1 MKNNI
6 LNPIDYKEE
15 LVNIAESRNFSQDAE
30 NLLLSML
37 YKIEDS
43 FNNYKTVKREV
54 PDREEFI
61 ESIIF
66 NVKNNCA
73 QILIAT
79 PKSKLERELKAK
91 KCKILNENESR
102 IYAKRV
108 ISYPNE
114 KTLLYGITKS
124 GINPLNTN
132 LPTEEKAIL
141 TAFNIGR
148 CISTSEVIRDF
159 NGWSWSILENE
170 IESTECNLVYIFI
183 SYLLGYKFA
192 EGVTVEKIKNNV
204 SKEFFTELTKVAIQF
219 YMSYDKS
226 QNEQILKKLAEN
238 KKKLA
243 NMKNQ
248 ASYIMQIADMKKDKI
263 DQVNR
268 LDSLL
273 NDPKRLREEY
283 LKYNSKLPDE
293 QKIFS
298 VSYFADK
305 LEQDKKDLMNQ
316 IGEYNKMQNPME
328 FVKIKDRLEYEIKLY
343 EEKTDISGLEKAFLK
358 MFDHKLNNLSDKK
371 EILDYIYKVRYLN
384 NLPNCS
390 MKLNKIKEK
399 IIPIAINGNVIAPVS
414 NNDDIDSRILKG
426 IFDSKTVNME
436 NLYIKLSSTDN
447 MLHVELYDND
457 ILEKKYDVILP
468 EGSQIEIRKTRRTK
482 IFEK

>member
-43 FNNYKTVKREV
+43 FDNYKTVKREV
-54 PDREEFI
+54 PDRQEFI
-61 ESIIF
+61 ESIVF

-79 PKSKLERELKAK
+79 PRSKLERELKAK
-91 KCKILNENESR
+91 KCKILNESESR

-108 ISYPNE
+108 ISYPSE

-124 GINPLNTN
+124 GISPLNTN
-132 LPTEEKAIL
+132 MTTEEKAIL
-141 TAFNIGR
+141 TAFNVGR
-148 CISTSEVIRDF
+148 CISVSEVIRDF
-159 NGWSWSILENE
+159 NGWTWSILENE
-170 IESTECNLVYIFI
+170 IESTECNLIYIFI

-204 SKEFFTELTKVAIQF
+204 SKEFFNELTKVAVQF
-219 YMSYDKS
+219 YMSYDKG
-226 QNEQILKKLAEN
+226 QNEIILKKLAED

-248 ASYIMQIADMKKDKI
+248 ASFVMQIADMKRDKVEQISYI
-263 DQVNR
+263 DSILCN
-268 LDSLL
+268 
-273 NDPKRLREEY
+273 PIILREEY
-283 LKYNSKLPDE
+283 LKYNSTLPDE

-298 VSYFADK
+298 VSHYADK
-305 LEQDKKDLMNQ
+305 LEKDKQELMKQ

-328 FVKIKDRLEYEIKLY
+328 FVKIKDNLEYEIKLY

-358 MFDHKLNNLSDKK
+358 MLDQKINNLTDRK
-371 EILDYIYKVRYLN
+371 EILDYIYKIRYLN

-399 IIPIAINGNVIAPVS
+399 IIPKAINSNVIAPVS

-426 IFDSKTVNME
+426 IFDSKTVNLE
-436 NLYIKLSSTDN
+436 NLYIRLSSTDN